1 LDLLRKIS
9 HPCRKIS
16 NYSRH
21 VWVVLMYGG
30 GMQPRQRIRVTSAGG
45 VVYRWDKNNPLFL
58 LLASN
63 KRGVWCLPKGL
74 IEEGEDEV
82 TTAMREV
89 REETGV
95 SKVKLHGKLGA
106 IKYQF
111 GFRAKTYDK
120 TVHFFLFE
128 TDQADAK
135 VGTEHD
141 AMEWMP
147 YEKALH
153 TLSYPNE
160 KEMLSKAWNTIQ
172 SERGHSSEPKPDQS
186 KLPSE

>member
-1 LDLLRKIS
+1 
-9 HPCRKIS
+9 
-16 NYSRH
+16 
-21 VWVVLMYGG
+21 MYGG

-45 VVYRWDKNNPLFL
+45 VVYRWDKDNPLFL

-74 IEEGEDEV
+74 IE
-82 TTAMREV
+82 V

-95 SKVKLHGKLGA
+95 SRVKLHGKLGA

-160 KEMLSKAWNTIQ
+160 KEMLSKAAGIIQ
-172 SERGHSSEPKPDQS
+172 SEKSHSSEAKPGQS
-186 KLPSE
+186 KLPTG

>member
-1 LDLLRKIS
+1 MAD
-9 HPCRKIS
+9 
-16 NYSRH
+16 
-21 VWVVLMYGG
+21 WT
-30 GMQPRQRIRVTSAGG
+30 GMQPRPRIKVISSGG
-45 VVYRWDKNNPLFL
+45 VVYRVENGIPLFL
-58 LLASN
+58 LLTSN

-74 IEEGEDEV
+74 IEENEDEV

-95 SKVKLHGKLGA
+95 SRVKLRGKVGQ

-111 GFRAKTYDK
+111 GFRAKTFDK

-135 VGTEHD
+135 VGTDHD

-147 YEKALH
+147 YEKALS

-160 KEMLSKAWNTIQ
+160 KDMLSKAWSMIQ
-172 SERGHSSEPKPDQS
+172 AKVNQPKTP
-186 KLPSE
+186 PPV

>member
-1 LDLLRKIS
+1 MAD
-9 HPCRKIS
+9 
-16 NYSRH
+16 
-21 VWVVLMYGG
+21 WT
-30 GMQPRQRIRVTSAGG
+30 GMQPRPRVKVISSGG
-45 VVYRWDKNNPLFL
+45 VVYRVENNIPLFL
-58 LLASN
+58 LLTSN

-74 IEEGEDEV
+74 IEENEDEV

-95 SKVKLHGKLGA
+95 SRVKLRGKVGQ

-111 GFRAKTYDK
+111 GFRAKTFDK

-147 YEKALH
+147 FDKALQ

-160 KEMLSKAWNTIQ
+160 KDMLSKAWAMIQ
-172 SERGHSSEPKPDQS
+172 AKANQPKTQPQ
-186 KLPSE
+186 PPA

>member
-1 LDLLRKIS
+1 MAD
-9 HPCRKIS
+9 
-16 NYSRH
+16 
-21 VWVVLMYGG
+21 WT
-30 GMQPRQRIRVTSAGG
+30 GMQPRPRIKVVSSGG
-45 VVYRWDKNNPLFL
+45 VVYRVENAIPLFL
-58 LLASN
+58 LLTSN

-74 IEEGEDEV
+74 IEENEDEV

-95 SKVKLHGKLGA
+95 SRVKLRGKVGL

-111 GFRAKTYDK
+111 GFRAKTFDK

-147 YEKALH
+147 YDKALQ

-160 KEMLSKAWNTIQ
+160 KDMLTKAWGMIQ
-172 SERGHSSEPKPDQS
+172 AKANQPKAP
-186 KLPSE
+186 PPA

>member
-1 LDLLRKIS
+1 
-9 HPCRKIS
+9 
-16 NYSRH
+16 
-21 VWVVLMYGG
+21 MYGG

-45 VVYRWDKNNPLFL
+45 VVYRWDKDNPLFL

-95 SKVKLHGKLGA
+95 SRVKLHGKLGA

-160 KEMLSKAWNTIQ
+160 KEMLSKAWNAIKTEKG
-172 SERGHSSEPKPDQS
+172 SSSEAKPDPG
-186 KLPSE
+186 KLLSE

>member
-1 LDLLRKIS
+1 MAD
-9 HPCRKIS
+9 
-16 NYSRH
+16 
-21 VWVVLMYGG
+21 WT
-30 GMQPRQRIRVTSAGG
+30 GMQPRPRIKVVSSGG
-45 VVYRWDKNNPLFL
+45 VVYRLEKGVVLFL
-58 LLASN
+58 LLTSN

-74 IEEGEDEV
+74 IEENEDEV

-95 SKVKLHGKLGA
+95 SRVKLRGKVGQ

-111 GFRAKTYDK
+111 GFRAKTFDK

-147 YEKALH
+147 YEKALQ

-160 KEMLSKAWNTIQ
+160 KDMLTKAWSMIQ
-172 SERGHSSEPKPDQS
+172 AKANQS
-186 KLPSE
+186 KTQPPA

>member
-1 LDLLRKIS
+1 MAD
-9 HPCRKIS
+9 
-16 NYSRH
+16 
-21 VWVVLMYGG
+21 WT
-30 GMQPRQRIRVTSAGG
+30 GMQPRPRIKVVSSGG
-45 VVYRWDKNNPLFL
+45 VVYRVENAIPLFL
-58 LLASN
+58 LLTSN

-74 IEEGEDEV
+74 IEENEDEV

-95 SKVKLHGKLGA
+95 SRVKLRGKVGL

-111 GFRAKTYDK
+111 GFRAKTFDK

-147 YEKALH
+147 YDKALQ

-160 KEMLSKAWNTIQ
+160 KDMLTKAWGMIQ
-172 SERGHSSEPKPDQS
+172 AKANQPKAPP
-186 KLPSE
+186 PS

>member
-1 LDLLRKIS
+1 MAD
-9 HPCRKIS
+9 
-16 NYSRH
+16 
-21 VWVVLMYGG
+21 WT
-30 GMQPRQRIRVTSAGG
+30 GMQPRPRVKVISSGG
-45 VVYRWDKNNPLFL
+45 VVYRVENNIPLFL
-58 LLASN
+58 LLTSN
-63 KRGVWCLPKGL
+63 KRGIWCLPKGL
-74 IEEGEDEV
+74 IEENEDEV

-95 SKVKLHGKLGA
+95 SRVKLRGKVGQ

-111 GFRAKTYDK
+111 GFRAKTFDK

-147 YEKALH
+147 YEKALQ

-160 KEMLSKAWNTIQ
+160 KDMLAKAWSMIQ
-172 SERGHSSEPKPDQS
+172 AKANQPKTQPQ
-186 KLPSE
+186 PPA

>member
-1 LDLLRKIS
+1 M
-9 HPCRKIS
+9 
-16 NYSRH
+16 
-21 VWVVLMYGG
+21 V
-30 GMQPRQRIRVTSAGG
+30 SAGG
-45 VVYRWDKNNPLFL
+45 VVYRWDKEHALFL
-58 LLASN
+58 LLGSN

-74 IEEGEDEV
+74 IEPDEDEV

-95 SKVKLHGKLGA
+95 SRVKIKGKVGA

-128 TDQADAK
+128 TDQADSK

-141 AMEWMP
+141 FMEWMP
-147 YEKALH
+147 YDRALE
-153 TLSYPNE
+153 TLSYPSGSPPGVQN
-160 KEMLSKAWNTIQ
+160 
-172 SERGHSSEPKPDQS
+172 SSA
-186 KLPSE
+186 

>member
-1 LDLLRKIS
+1 MAD
-9 HPCRKIS
+9 
-16 NYSRH
+16 
-21 VWVVLMYGG
+21 WT
-30 GMQPRQRIRVTSAGG
+30 GMQPRPRVKVISSGG
-45 VVYRWDKNNPLFL
+45 VVYRVENSIPLFL
-58 LLASN
+58 LLTSN
-63 KRGVWCLPKGL
+63 KRGIWCLPKGL
-74 IEEGEDEV
+74 IEENEDEV

-95 SKVKLHGKLGA
+95 SRVKLRGKVGQ

-111 GFRAKTYDK
+111 GFRAKTFDK

-147 YEKALH
+147 FEKALQ

-160 KEMLSKAWNTIQ
+160 KDMLSKAWSMIRAKANQ
-172 SERGHSSEPKPDQS
+172 PKTP
-186 KLPSE
+186 PPA

>member
-1 LDLLRKIS
+1 
-9 HPCRKIS
+9 
-16 NYSRH
+16 
-21 VWVVLMYGG
+21 MYGG

-45 VVYRWDKNNPLFL
+45 VVYRWDKDNALFL

-95 SKVKLHGKLGA
+95 SRVKLHGKLGA

-141 AMEWMP
+141 AMEWML

-160 KEMLSKAWNTIQ
+160 KEMLSKAWSNIQ
-172 SERGHSSEPKPDQS
+172 SEKSHSSEAKQGQG
-186 KLPSE
+186 KLPTS

>member
-1 LDLLRKIS
+1 MAD
-9 HPCRKIS
+9 
-16 NYSRH
+16 
-21 VWVVLMYGG
+21 WT
-30 GMQPRQRIRVTSAGG
+30 GMQPRPRVKVISSGG
-45 VVYRWDKNNPLFL
+45 VVYRVENSIPLFL
-58 LLASN
+58 LLTSN
-63 KRGVWCLPKGL
+63 KRGIWCLPKGL
-74 IEEGEDEV
+74 IEENEDEV

-95 SKVKLHGKLGA
+95 SRVKLRGKVGQ

-111 GFRAKTYDK
+111 GFRARTFDK

-147 YEKALH
+147 YEKALQ

-160 KEMLSKAWNTIQ
+160 KDMLTKAWSMIQ
-172 SERGHSSEPKPDQS
+172 AKANQPKTQPQ
-186 KLPSE
+186 PPA

>member
-1 LDLLRKIS
+1 MAD
-9 HPCRKIS
+9 
-16 NYSRH
+16 
-21 VWVVLMYGG
+21 WT
-30 GMQPRQRIRVTSAGG
+30 GMQPRPRIKVISSGG
-45 VVYRWDKNNPLFL
+45 VVYRVENNIPLFL
-58 LLASN
+58 LLTSN
-63 KRGVWCLPKGL
+63 KRGIWCLPKGL
-74 IEEGEDEV
+74 IEEDEDEV

-95 SKVKLHGKLGA
+95 SRVKLRGKVGQ

-111 GFRAKTYDK
+111 GFRAKTFDK

-147 YEKALH
+147 YEKALQ

-160 KEMLSKAWNTIQ
+160 KDMLSKAWSMIQAKTKQ
-172 SERGHSSEPKPDQS
+172 SEKQTPTSPP
-186 KLPSE
+186 

>member
-1 LDLLRKIS
+1 MAD
-9 HPCRKIS
+9 
-16 NYSRH
+16 
-21 VWVVLMYGG
+21 WT
-30 GMQPRQRIRVTSAGG
+30 GMQPRPRVKVISSGG
-45 VVYRWDKNNPLFL
+45 VVYRVENSIPLFL
-58 LLASN
+58 LLTSN
-63 KRGVWCLPKGL
+63 KRGIWCLPKGL
-74 IEEGEDEV
+74 IEENEDEV

-95 SKVKLHGKLGA
+95 SRVKLRGKVGQ

-111 GFRAKTYDK
+111 GFRAKRLDK

-147 YEKALH
+147 YEKASH

-160 KEMLSKAWNTIQ
+160 KEMLSKAWSIIQ
-172 SERGHSSEPKPDQS
+172 SEKSHSSEAKPA
-186 KLPSE
+186 

>member
-1 LDLLRKIS
+1 
-9 HPCRKIS
+9 
-16 NYSRH
+16 
-21 VWVVLMYGG
+21 
-30 GMQPRQRIRVTSAGG
+30 MQPRPRIKVVSAGG
-45 VVYRWDKNNPLFL
+45 VVYRWDKEHALFL
-58 LLASN
+58 LLGSN

-74 IEEGEDEV
+74 IEPDEDEV

-95 SKVKLHGKLGA
+95 SRVKIKGKVGA

-128 TDQADAK
+128 TDQADSK

-141 AMEWMP
+141 FMEWMP
-147 YEKALH
+147 YDRALE
-153 TLSYPNE
+153 TLSYPSE
-160 KEMLSKAWNTIQ
+160 KEMLSKAWGMIR
-172 SERGHSSEPKPDQS
+172 SRGGSPPGVQNSSA
-186 KLPSE
+186 